1 MHRIRVLTL
10 AMSVCVMA
18 SLLILPSASMIPSM
32 DKTYNFITNGANSNP
47 FLNTTPRQ
55 ISITATSKIPTGD
68 GGTTYQNGTGDN
80 GSSIWL
86 PFLLDLPNFI
96 GNTLFVDGSRGSDN
110 NPGTLTQPFRTISK
124 GVDKLVAGD
133 TLFIRG
139 GTYPEIITINVS
151 GSFTAPITISAY
163 PNEHVL
169 IDDTSQPATIS
180 KWVPAI
186 KIMGNYITVQ
196 NLDVTYPQA
205 RGLSIEGSYNKIYNL
220 DIHGVL
226 THAVTIYGQ
235 NNLISSSRIHDSV
248 GVGINLLGP
257 NNILESNLVYK
268 VNLSN
273 DLTVYSGAN
282 WGGGIVIGDSDPAH
296 AYSGLNSVVRNNA
309 VYDTYGEGILCMY
322 TDNVLIEGN
331 RVWDNWAEDI
341 YLDQCSYTTI
351 RNNLIYYT
359 TDHEY
364 WRFEHPA
371 SGIEFSDEGIIP
383 QHPVGHDQMIYNNII
398 VNTGFGIFFWT
409 GLVPSSAL
417 INDTILYNTIV
428 SNFDYGI
435 GIKIGKPNA
444 INQNTLIMDNLI
456 QVLGDTPLALDSDPT
471 TTQGITF
478 THNMWSKKPS
488 LTGSGD
494 IIGDPL
500 LTNSNQSIDVSID
513 PYWYTL
519 TSLSPAIG
527 HALNTDVTMDYFWMS
542 RDASPDM
549 GACEFK

>member
-10 AMSVCVMA
+10 ATFFCVMA
-18 SLLILPSASMIPSM
+18 SLLVLPSASMLPSSG
-32 DKTYNFITNGANSNP
+32 KTTNVIANSANFNP
-47 FLNTTPRQ
+47 LTNIPPSQ
-55 ISITATSKIPTGD
+55 VSSIATSVIRIGD
-68 GGTTYQNGTGDN
+68 GDAAYQNIDGDN
-80 GSSIWL
+80 GSSTWL
-86 PFLLDLPNFI
+86 PFVQEFPNFL
-96 GNTLFVDGSRGSDN
+96 GNTLYVDGIRGSDT
-110 NPGTLTQPFRTISK
+110 NPGTLAKPFRTISK
-124 GVDKLVAGD
+124 GVGKLVAGD
-133 TLFIRG
+133 TLYIRA
-139 GTYPEIITINVS
+139 GTYPEIITINAS
-151 GSFTAPITISAY
+151 GSSIAPITISAY

-169 IDDTSQPATIS
+169 IDDSSQPATIS
-180 KWVPAI
+180 PWVPAI
-186 KIMGNYITVQ
+186 KIMGSYITLQ
-196 NLDVTYPQA
+196 NLELTYPKA
-205 RGLSIEGSYNKIYNL
+205 RGLSIEGSYNKVYNL
-220 DIHGVL
+220 DIHGVR

-273 DLTVYSGAN
+273 DLAVYSGAN
-282 WGGGIVIGDSDPAH
+282 WGGGIVIGDSSQS
-296 AYSGLNSVVRNNA
+296 YSGMNSIVRNNS
-309 VYDTYGEGILCMY
+309 VFDTYGEGILCMY
-322 TDNVLIEGN
+322 TDYTLIEGN
-331 RVWDNWAEDI
+331 KVWDNWAEDI

-383 QHPVGHDQMIYNNII
+383 HPIGHDRMIYNNII

-409 GLVPSSAL
+409 GLVPGSAL
-417 INDTILYNTIV
+417 INDTIIYNTIV

-435 GIKIGKPNA
+435 GIKIGEPNG

-456 QVLGDTPLALDSDPT
+456 QVVGEPLASA
-471 TTQGITF
+471 TTQGLTYS
-478 THNMWSKKPS
+478 HNLWSKQPS
-488 LTGSGD
+488 VTGIGD

-500 LTNSNQSIDVSID
+500 LSNAGQSIDAAIN

-519 TSLSPAIG
+519 TSMSPAVG
-527 HALNTDVTMDYFWMS
+527 KALENPVIMDFFWAP
-542 RDASPDM
+542 RGPSPDI
-549 GACEFK
+549 GADEY